1 MQSGWLWPRAG
12 LRYLHSR
19 NMDSRGIINFRCWAL
34 AGRVEHRWD
43 SLSNCPVGGRGH
55 SLSQEGTGVVD
66 SLGKEMFRGDIVNW
80 SEAHFLIGYK
90 KGGYQL
96 LQLDGEWKDDPHDVW
111 LHDCPLEEISV
122 VGNSHDNSDFVV
134 QCINRRARSNKVG
147 KDKMR
152 S

>member
-1 MQSGWLWPRAG
+1 
-12 LRYLHSR
+12 
-19 NMDSRGIINFRCWAL
+19 MDSRGIINFRCWSL
-34 AGRVEHRWD
+34 ADRAEHRWD

-80 SEAHFLIGYK
+80 SDVHFLVGYK

-96 LQLDGEWKDDPHDVW
+96 LQLDGTWKDDPHDVW

-134 QCINRRARSNKVG
+134 QCINRRVEKKVG
-147 KDKMR
+147 KDKLR
-152 S
+152 A